1 MSEHFSDSRLIRIA
15 IGQLLADNGVNKR
28 TIENMVRD
36 AINERVDKILKT
48 FIAQN
53 LDAQV
58 QRIVQIELRKALCE
72 VVRRETNAIS
82 IHIKYDNGKE

>member
-36 AINERVDKILKT
+36 AINERVDKTLKT

-58 QRIVQIELRKALCE
+58 QRIVQIELQKALRE
-72 VVRRETNAIS
+72 AVRRETNAIS
-82 IHIKYDNGKE
+82 IHIKYDNGEE